1 MIRPLNIFIAHAS
14 DLLTDCEAH
23 GDGLVADYF
32 IRNLMAR
39 GHTLHV
45 AVNRCVLREK
55 YAENVK
61 LHFVN
66 TGVNQESAVSRLRFM
81 IGIRSMFAKL
91 SRRCRFDVIHQLNPV
106 VTGLSLALW
115 RTDAPIVLGPHVP
128 AWPRTD
134 GDGKPEKRSAKDRLK
149 GQLKMEIWQL
159 QHRIAS
165 GIIVSTPAALEKMR
179 EPSTFEA
186 KTHVIPIG
194 INTTAFT
201 PSPLPNTKS
210 ILLINPSRHKGVF
223 VLLEAFRS
231 VLREIHDCK
240 LILAGTSPELDKV
253 KEVAAELEILP
264 NIIFRGAYKRDEVPS
279 IMRECTVFCV
289 PSFGEPFGQ
298 VTLEA
303 MACGRP
309 VVGTDAGGSKYLIN
323 EQGGRKVPV
332 GDADALARSLIEVL
346 QNPVLARAM
355 GAHNRH
361 IAESEYAWPAVIAR
375 VERTYYAAIDAKRMQ
390 RFSASSHT
398 ATGVVQPSLNDS
410 GARRGL

>member
-1 MIRPLNIFIAHAS
+1 LIRPLNIFIAHAS

-45 AVNRCVLREK
+45 AVNKCVLREK

-61 LHFVN
+61 LHFID

-81 IGIRSMFAKL
+81 LGMRSTFAKL
-91 SRRCRFDVIHQLNPV
+91 SRGCHFDVIHQLNPV

-115 RTDAPIVLGPHVP
+115 RTDVPIVLGPHVP
-128 AWPRTD
+128 AWPRID
-134 GDGKPEKRSAKDRLK
+134 SQGKLEKRSAKDRLK
-149 GQLKMEIWQL
+149 TRVKMEMWQL

-179 EPSTFEA
+179 EPSAFES

-194 INTTAFT
+194 INTAAFT
-201 PSPLPNTKS
+201 PSPLPDTKS

-231 VLREIHDCK
+231 VLREIPDCK
-240 LILAGTSPELDKV
+240 LVLAGKSPELDKV
-253 KEVAAELEILP
+253 KQVASQLGILP
-264 NIIFRGAYKRDEVPS
+264 NVVFRGAYKRDEVPT

-309 VVGTDAGGSKYLIN
+309 VVGTDAGGSRYLIN
-323 EQGGRKVPV
+323 ERGGRKVAV
-332 GDADALARSLIEVL
+332 GDADALAQSLIEVL
-346 QNPVLARAM
+346 ENPVLARAM

-361 IAESEYAWPAVIAR
+361 IAETEYAWPAVIAK
-375 VERTYYAAIDAKRMQ
+375 VEHAYFAAIDAKRMQ
-390 RFSASSHT
+390 RHSAT
-398 ATGVVQPSLNDS
+398 TDPRFQS
-410 GARRGL
+410 GPTIA

>member
-45 AVNRCVLREK
+45 AVNKCVLREK
-55 YAENVK
+55 FAENVK
-61 LHFVN
+61 LHFVD
-66 TGVNQESAVSRLRFM
+66 TGVNQESALSRLRFM
-81 IGIRSMFAKL
+81 IGMRSTFTKL
-91 SRRCRFDVIHQLNPV
+91 SRECRFDVIHQLNPV

-115 RTDAPIVLGPHVP
+115 RVDIPIVLGPHVP
-128 AWPRTD
+128 AWPRID
-134 GDGKPEKRSAKDRLK
+134 ARGEPKKSSAKDRLRAR
-149 GQLKMEIWQL
+149 LKMEIWQL

-179 EPSTFEA
+179 EPSAFEA

-194 INTTAFT
+194 INTAAFT
-201 PSPLPNTKS
+201 PSPLPDTKS

-223 VLLEAFRS
+223 VLLAAFRS
-231 VLREIHDCK
+231 VLRELPDSK

-253 KEVAAELEILP
+253 KEVASQLEILP
-264 NIIFRGAYKRDEVPS
+264 SIIFRGAYKRDEVPS

-361 IAESEYAWPAVIAR
+361 VAETEYAWPAVIAK
-375 VERTYYAAIDAKRMQ
+375 VERTYSAAIDAKRMR
-390 RFSASSHT
+390 RFSAST
-398 ATGVVQPSLNDS
+398 DPAAAVAQPSLSDS